1 MNNLGTSKFSANK
14 NQLKNIKR
22 QGGWTFWS
30 LLFVLLTVFFF
41 AYVGMQLVPIFTE
54 NKNVKNAM
62 QLAIDNVDSRKATR
76 QQIVRKLQD
85 QLYLDGS
92 HDLLDYKTDLK
103 LSRTRKKLI
112 IETHYRRE
120 IPLFFNVGVYANF
133 DNVVEKTLVTAN

>member
-103 LSRTRKKLI
+103 LSRTRKELI